1 VCGFSG
7 ELRLDGRSP
16 DIGAVARMTATMT
29 DRGPDGSGVWSAGPL
44 ALGHRRLKVIDLSR
58 HGDQPMHDPDLGLTI
73 TFNGCIYN
81 YQQLREQ
88 LRTRHG
94 YTFFSTSDTE
104 VVLKAYAAWGD
115 RFVDRLQGMF
125 AFAIHERDSGRTFL
139 GRDRFGIKPLYL
151 AETGPRVRFASALPA
166 LVAGG
171 DLDTSIDP
179 IALHH
184 YLSFHAVVPAPHTIL
199 NGVRKVPP
207 ATTIAFE
214 PDGTRTTVE
223 YWAPDFTRDPD
234 RADWSERDWEDA
246 VLASLR
252 QAVEWRLVA
261 DVPVGVLLSGGLDSS
276 LVVGLLAEAGQ
287 RDLST
292 FSIGFESVGGE
303 EGDEFKY
310 SDVVAREFGTDH
322 HQLRFGTDRM
332 LPALT
337 DAVGAMAE
345 PMVSHDAVA
354 FFLLSQEVAKHVK
367 VVQSGQG
374 ADEVFAGYHWY
385 PPMQALTD
393 QLGPD
398 ADRETLVQR
407 AVDRYHEAFFDRSH
421 DQMHQLLRPEH
432 RVETDVSRAFVEDHF
447 RRPGA
452 QTATDMALRL
462 DSQIMLVDDPVKR
475 VDNMTMAAGLEA
487 RVPFLDHEVLDV
499 AARIPP
505 ELKLA
510 HDGKGVL
517 KEAARRI
524 IPNAVI
530 DRPKGYFPVPALKHL
545 AGPYLEHVREALQTP
560 DARERGLFE
569 PAYVDQLLAAPNE
582 RLTPLRGNELWQL
595 ALLELWLQAH
605 DVRPA

>member
-7 ELRLDGRSP
+7 ELRLDGGSP
-16 DIGAVARMTATMT
+16 DVAAVAEMTGLLT
-29 DRGPDGSGVWSAGPL
+29 DRGPDAEGMWSAGPV
-44 ALGHRRLKVIDLSR
+44 AFGHRRLSIIDLTS
-58 HGDQPMHDPDLGLTI
+58 HGNQPMHDPDLGLTI
-73 TFNGCIYN
+73 IFNGCIYN
-81 YQQLREQ
+81 YQQLREE
-88 LRTRHG
+88 LRAERG
-94 YTFFSTSDTE
+94 YRFFSTSDTE
-104 VVLKAYAAWGD
+104 VVLKAYHAWGD

-151 AETGPRVRFASALPA
+151 TEDRSRLRFASSLPA

-171 DLDTSIDP
+171 GVDTSIDP
-179 IALHH
+179 VALHH
-184 YLSFHAVVPAPHTIL
+184 YLSFHAVVPAPHTIVK
-199 NGVRKVPP
+199 GVRKLPP
-207 ATTIAFE
+207 ATTLAIEA
-214 PDGTRTTVE
+214 DGRREQVE
-223 YWAPDFTRDPD
+223 YWRPDFTRDPD

-276 LVVGLLAEAGQ
+276 LAVGLLAEAGQ
-287 RDLST
+287 KNLAT
-292 FSIGFESVGGE
+292 FSIGFESFGGE

-310 SDVVAREFGTDH
+310 SDVIAREFGTDH
-322 HQLRFGTDRM
+322 HQLRIDTARM
-332 LPALT
+332 LPALG
-337 DAVGAMAE
+337 DAIGAMSE

-393 QLGPD
+393 ELGPGV
-398 ADRETLVQR
+398 DRETLVQR
-407 AVDRYHEAFFDRSH
+407 AVDAYHGAFFDRPH
-421 DQMHQLLRPEH
+421 AEMAELLRPEH
-432 RVETDVSRAFVEDHF
+432 RIEQDVSRRFVEDHF
-447 RRPGA
+447 RQPGA
-452 QTATDMALRL
+452 ETATDMALRL

-475 VDNMTMAAGLEA
+475 VDNMTMAWGLEG

-510 HDGKGVL
+510 HEGKGVL
-517 KEAARRI
+517 KEAARRV
-524 IPNAVI
+524 IPNEVI

-545 AGPYLEHVREALQTP
+545 QGPYLDLIRDALSAP
-560 DARERGLFE
+560 EARERDLYE
-569 PAYVDQLLAAPNE
+569 PAYVDALLADPNAS
-582 RLTPLRGNELWQL
+582 LTPLRGNKLWQL
-595 ALLELWLQAH
+595 ALLEMWLQAH